1 MTEVFLC
8 SIIAL
13 LICGAATAFVC
24 CKENEYRKEL
34 EELKRKL
41 KEK

>member
-1 MTEVFLC
+1 MSEVFFC
-8 SIIAL
+8 SILAL
-13 LICGAATAFVC
+13 LIWGAVTAFVC